1 MLDLLLLA
9 LALWVGAHLRRDS
22 VARGRAPRL
31 ALLSAA
37 APPLAALLGRLG
49 GLALASSPAPLD
61 LGVGLLGLGAAH
73 APTAQVVSVSA
84 AALALNLAAWL
95 VSARPREGAAGSPP
109 SLRLLLAAA
118 LPLSALMWLLC
129 LNVACFGDGTLGGP
143 NQLALLAAA
152 GLAAALGAREGVSV
166 EDCLGGVRRAVADT
180 LEPLLILL
188 LIGALS
194 GTWLLCGVVPAMI
207 DYGLALL
214 APSYFLVATCALCAL
229 VSLASGSSW
238 STVATVGVALM
249 GVGQALGFSPALC
262 AGAIISGAYFGDKLS
277 PLSDT
282 TNLAPAMAGGE
293 LFAHIRA
300 MLHTTAPTF
309 AVTLLAFA
317 ALGLGAGEGVEVGRA
332 EEVRAAL
339 REEVWIHPSLF
350 VVPGLVALMIA
361 RRLPTIPTLAAGAA
375 FGGLVALW
383 AQPELVA
390 RVGGGEGLRAGF
402 MGVVSAL
409 GHKIELGARD
419 PMVAELLKSKGM
431 EGMLGTVWL
440 ILCALVFGGVMERV
454 GALARISGAL
464 LRLARTDRDLV
475 LTTGATSLFLNATA
489 SDQYLAIVVP
499 GRMYREAYE
508 ERGLA
513 PEALSRTLEDCATV
527 TSVLIPWNTCGA
539 MQASVLGVATLAYA
553 PFCVFCWLSPLVTGL
568 FAVMGWRQPR
578 RAATL
583 PPAPERAA

>member
-1 MLDLLLLA
+1 MLDLLLLT
-9 LALWVGAHLRRDS
+9 LALWVSAHVRRAGA
-22 VARGRAPRL
+22 ARGCAPGRL

-37 APPLAALLGRLG
+37 PLLAAPLGRLA
-49 GLALASSPAPLD
+49 GLAFAASPGELS
-61 LGVGLLGLGAAH
+61 LGVGVIGVGHAH
-73 APTAQVVSVSA
+73 APTAHLVSVSA
-84 AALALNLAAWL
+84 SLLALNAAAWL
-95 VSARPREGAAGSPP
+95 VSARGELKALLGAT
-109 SLRLLLAAA
+109 
-118 LPLSALMWLLC
+118 LPLSALMCFLC
-129 LNVACFGDGTLGGP
+129 LNVACFGDATLGGP

-152 GLAAALGAREGVSV
+152 GVAMALGAREGVRV
-166 EDCLGGVRRAVADT
+166 EESLSGVRRAVSDT

-194 GTWLLCGVVPAMI
+194 GTWLLSGVVPAMI

-214 APSYFLVATCALCAL
+214 APSYFLVAACALCAL

-249 GVGQALGFSPALC
+249 GVGQTLGFSPALC
-262 AGAIISGAYFGDKLS
+262 AGAIISGAYFGDKMS

-300 MLHTTAPTF
+300 MTHTTLPTF
-309 AVTLLAFA
+309 TLTLLAFI
-317 ALGLGAGEGVEVGRA
+317 ALGLGGSGEVDLSRVV
-332 EEVRAAL
+332 EVRAAL
-339 REEVWIHPSLF
+339 RAAVWVHPSLF
-350 VVPGLVALMIA
+350 VVPALVAWMIY
-361 RRLPTIPTLAAGAA
+361 RRLPTLPTLAAGAL
-375 FGGLVALW
+375 FGGVVALW

-390 RVGGGEGLRAGF
+390 RVGGGEGVRAGF
-402 MGVVSAL
+402 MGVMSAL
-409 GHKIELGARD
+409 SHKIELGSAD

-454 GALARISGAL
+454 GALERISAAL
-464 LRLARTDRDLV
+464 LSLARTDRDLV

-499 GRMYREAYE
+499 GRMYSEVYRA
-508 ERGLA
+508 RGLA

-553 PFCVFCWLSPLVTGL
+553 PFCVFCWLSPLMTAL

-578 RAATL
+578 RVVMLSPDPQAL
-583 PPAPERAA
+583 S

>member
-9 LALWVGAHLRRDS
+9 LALWVGARVRRD
-22 VARGRAPRL
+22 
-31 ALLSAA
+31 ALA
-37 APPLAALLGRLG
+37 APLAAPLAALLAAAPLLAALCGRVA
-49 GLALASSPAPLD
+49 GLALAASPAPAS
-61 LGVGLLGLGAAH
+61 LGLGLVGLGAAH
-73 APTAQVVSVSA
+73 APMAQVVSASA
-84 AALALNLAAWL
+84 ACGALNAAAWL
-95 VSARPREGAAGSPP
+95 VSRGE
-109 SLRLLLAAA
+109 LRALLGAA
-118 LPLSALMWLLC
+118 LPLSALMALLC
-129 LNVACFGDGTLGGP
+129 LNVAYFGDGALGGP

-152 GLAAALGAREGVSV
+152 ALAAALGAREGVSAQ
-166 EDCLGGVRRAVADT
+166 EALSGVRRAVSDT

-214 APSYFLVATCALCAL
+214 APSYFLVAACALCSL

-249 GVGQALGFSPALC
+249 GVGQALGMSPALC

-309 AVTLLAFA
+309 ALTLLAFGA
-317 ALGLGAGEGVEVGRA
+317 RGLGAPEGVDLGRVA
-332 EEVRAAL
+332 EVRAAL
-339 REEVWIHPSLF
+339 RAAVWIHPSLF
-350 VVPGLVALMIA
+350 VVPALVAWMIA
-361 RRLPTIPTLAAGAA
+361 RRLPTLPTLAAGAL
-375 FGGLVALW
+375 FGGVVALW

-390 RVGGGEGLRAGF
+390 RVGGAEGVRGAF
-402 MGVVSAL
+402 MGVVNAL
-409 GHKIELGARD
+409 SRKIELGAGD

-454 GALARISGAL
+454 GALERISAAL

-499 GRMYREAYE
+499 GRMYRDAYE
-508 ERGLA
+508 ARGLA

-527 TSVLIPWNTCGA
+527 TSVLVPWNTCGA

-553 PFCVFCWLSPLVTGL
+553 PFCVFCWLSPLMTAL

-578 RAATL
+578 REGIMT
-583 PPAPERAA
+583 PPAERARRP